1 MSYKK
6 IRKTLGASFLSVAL
20 TLTALTGCSSA
31 DPSRSVSESL
41 VSETGSAGSGNGASS
56 TQSSVSVARLNA
68 EDMFSDRDKEIGY
81 EDSTSTHITLAD
93 NASVSDSNVVIIS
106 GNTVT
111 ITKEG
116 TYILSGSLSDG
127 QIIVDVE
134 DTEKVQLVLDNVNI
148 NCDSS
153 AAIYVRQADKVF
165 ITLAADSDNYLYTS
179 GEFVTI
185 DDNNIDAVI
194 FSKDDL
200 TLNGNG
206 SLTIESA
213 YGHGIVSKNDLR
225 ITGGSYSITTASSG
239 LNGKDSVR
247 ILDGTFTLTTGK
259 DGIHSENTDE
269 GEEDRGFIFI
279 AGGSFAID
287 SDGDGLDASNIL
299 QVEGGSFAITAGGGS
314 VNAEQHSEEMFPG
327 GRNSFFGGRGFG
339 ADSGNNREGDTN
351 ITEDSTSS
359 KGMKSDLALFVLGGN
374 ITIDSADDALHTN
387 GDLEITGGSLLLS
400 SGDDGAHADDTLV
413 INNGTI
419 VITES
424 YEGLEGT
431 SIIINGGEITL
442 TASDDGINAAGGNDQ
457 SGFGGGMWQDSFG
470 SSDSSI
476 EINGGTLKIDAAGDG
491 IDSNGSLFVTGGE
504 VYVSGPTDGGNGAL
518 DYNTDATITGGI
530 VVATGSSG
538 MACNFGSNSTQ
549 GSMLVNFSTY
559 LSAGDEVKLSD
570 GSGNVLMTYTPSKS
584 YNSVVISC
592 PDIKEG
598 ATYTLT
604 AGSQSTTVEMTS
616 LIYGNGMGD
625 FGGFGGGRGG
635 MGSDRGGFGGGD
647 MDGNR
652 GGHHGGMQPSE
663 NGEAPQMPDDGM
675 PPEMPEFD
683 GSAPPEMPNGDFL
696 QGNTPGNM
704 PRDRQGGFR

>member
-6 IRKTLGASFLSVAL
+6 IRKILGASFLSAAL
-20 TLTALTGCSSA
+20 TLTALTGCGSA
-31 DPSRSVSESL
+31 DGSRSVSESL
-41 VSETGSAGSGNGASS
+41 VGETGNVGSDNGASS
-56 TQSSVSVARLNA
+56 TQSSVSVARLSA

-93 NASVSDSNVVIIS
+93 NASVSDSNVATIS
-106 GNTVT
+106 DNTVT
-111 ITKEG
+111 IAEEG

-127 QIIVDVE
+127 QIIVDVN
-134 DTEKVQLVLDNVNI
+134 DTEKVQLILDNVNI
-148 NCDSS
+148 NCDSG

-165 ITLAADSDNYLYTS
+165 ITLAAGSNNYLYTS
-179 GEFVTI
+179 GEFIAI
-185 DDNNIDAVI
+185 DDNNVDAVI

-225 ITGGSYSITTASSG
+225 ITGGSYAITAASSG

-247 ILDGTFTLTTGK
+247 ILDGTFALTTGK

-287 SDGDGLDASNIL
+287 SEGDGLDASNIL
-299 QVEGGSFAITAGGGS
+299 QVEGGSFAITAGSGS
-314 VNAEQHSEEMFPG
+314 ANAEQHSKEVFPG
-327 GRNSFFGGRGFG
+327 GRNNFFGGRGFG
-339 ADSGNNREGDTN
+339 ADSGNGLEND
-351 ITEDSTSS
+351 IYVTEDSTSS

-374 ITIDSADDALHTN
+374 ITIDAADDALHTN
-387 GDLEITGGSLLLS
+387 GNLEITGGSLLIS
-400 SGDDGAHADDTLV
+400 SGDDGVHADDMLV
-413 INNGTI
+413 INSGTI
-419 VITES
+419 VISES

-431 SIIINGGEITL
+431 SIIINGGDITL
-442 TASDDGINAAGGNDQ
+442 TASDDGINAAGGNDR

-470 SSDSSI
+470 SGNSSI

-491 IDSNGSLFVTGGE
+491 IDSNGSLLVTGGE
-504 VYVSGPTDGGNGAL
+504 IYVSGPTDSGNGAL
-518 DYNTDATITGGI
+518 DYASDATITGGI

-559 LSAGDEVKLSD
+559 LSAGDEIKLSD

-604 AGSQSTTVEMTS
+604 AGSQSATVEMTS
-616 LIYGNGMGD
+616 LIYGSSTGD

-635 MGSDRGGFGGGD
+635 MGGGD
-647 MDGNR
+647 KDGNR
-652 GGHHGGMQPSE
+652 GSHHGGMQPGE
-663 NGEAPQMPDDGM
+663 NGEASQIPDGGT

-683 GSAPPEMPNGDFL
+683 GSTPPEMPGGDFP
-696 QGNTPGNM
+696 QGNAPGNM
-704 PRDRQGGFR
+704 PQGRQGGFR